1 MNLEGSGQA
10 PWTLLMS
17 PPCACTHSRLISDC
31 VSEEEHKASKVR
43 CVECGGVVPDP
54 HLQLEVKGT
63 QPASFT
69 KASTATAD
77 TPLRQA

>member
-1 MNLEGSGQA
+1 VNLEGSGQ
-10 PWTLLMS
+10 PPQTRSMS

-31 VSEEEHKASKVR
+31 VSEEEHKAGKVR
-43 CVECGGVVPDP
+43 CVECGASVPDP
-54 HLQLEVKGT
+54 HLQLEAKGT
-63 QPASFT
+63 QLASFT